1 MSAYLEF
8 INNMSL
14 QWISW
19 SVNQLMAL
27 CGHLG
32 VFFVLAGILFILQK
46 WVLILANNM
55 LSGRLIYISAW
66 IGTPVHELSHALCC
80 VLFGHKIQQIV
91 LFNPDRRGTLGYVT
105 HSYDNRRLWKV
116 LGNFLIGIAPLF
128 GGLGCIYLLTLL
140 LLEDSGSLLL
150 IIKSAFMD
158 DLYSIHL
165 DSLLTLSSDLVFF
178 FKNAYLASP
187 YHVVT
192 WAYLCAAISLHLSP
206 SKEDLKGAWSGLLLF
221 LVFYLI
227 GQGAY
232 QYLGGEW
239 DSGLIGGLNLL
250 STLSVIGIILASLL
264 LLFLLVY
271 RMTWYLFKRLSPFKH

>member
-1 MSAYLEF
+1 MSASLEF
-8 INNMSL
+8 INSLSL
-14 QWISW
+14 QWLSW
-19 SVNQLMAL
+19 SAMQLVAL
-27 CGHLG
+27 FGHLG
-32 VFFVLAGILFILQK
+32 VFFVLVGILFLLQK
-46 WVLILANNM
+46 WVLILENNM
-55 LSGRLIYISAW
+55 LNGRLIYTSAW
-66 IGTPVHELSHALCC
+66 IGIPVHELSHALCC
-80 VLFGHKIQQIV
+80 VLFGHKIQRIV
-91 LFNPDRRGTLGYVT
+91 LFNPDRRGTLGYVA
-105 HSYDNRRLWKV
+105 HSYDNRQLWKV

-128 GGLGCIYLLTLL
+128 GGLSCIYLLTLL

-187 YHVVT
+187 YYVIT

-206 SKEDLKGAWSGLLLF
+206 SNEDIKGSWSGLILL

-239 DSGLIGGLNLL
+239 DSGLTAGVDLL

>member
-1 MSAYLEF
+1 MAAFLDV
-8 INNMSL
+8 INSLSL
-14 QWISW
+14 QWVSW
-19 SVNQLMAL
+19 SVAQLAAL
-27 CGHLG
+27 CSHLG
-32 VFFVLAGILFILQK
+32 MFFVLVGILFLLQK
-46 WVLILANNM
+46 WVLVLANNM

-80 VLFGHKIQQIV
+80 VLFGHKIQRIV

-105 HSYDNRRLWKV
+105 HCYDNRQLWKV

-140 LLEDSGSLLL
+140 LLKDSDTLLL
-150 IIKSAFMD
+150 IIQSTLLN
-158 DLYSIHL
+158 DLYSLHWH
-165 DSLLTLSSDLVFF
+165 SLLALSGDLFFF

-206 SKEDLKGAWSGLLLF
+206 SKEDLKGAWSGLLIFLF
-221 LVFYLI
+221 FYLI
-227 GQGAY
+227 GQGGY

-239 DSGLIGGLNLL
+239 DSGLTGGLNLL
-250 STLSVIGIILASLL
+250 STLSVIGIIFASLL
-264 LLFLLVY
+264 LLCLLVY
-271 RMTWYLFKRLSPFKH
+271 RMTWQLFKGLSPFKH